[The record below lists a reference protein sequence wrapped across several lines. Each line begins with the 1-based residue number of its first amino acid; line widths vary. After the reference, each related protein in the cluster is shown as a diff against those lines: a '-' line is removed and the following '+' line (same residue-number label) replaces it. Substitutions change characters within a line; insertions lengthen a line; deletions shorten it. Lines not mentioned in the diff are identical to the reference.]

1 MHIRGVS
8 GGLAG
13 FAKFSFQDFLS
24 LHYCLLIADS
34 SPVFHSDLSLSDG
47 RGLGGWV
54 GGCGGPPSTPARLRD
69 RACDLLSRPRFA
81 YDGAFSRAAS
91 GFSHTPHLSVPPH
104 PPPNPPSTPTM
115 PLFERVNEQA
125 QSKVFTVKERS
136 MERDGN
142 VAGMRRAAN

>member
-13 FAKFSFQDFLS
+13 FANFSFQGFLF

-47 RGLGGWV
+47 RG

-91 GFSHTPHLSVPPH
+91 GFSHTPHLSVPPQ
-104 PPPNPPSTPTM
+104 PPPNPPSTPTT

-136 MERDGN
+136 MGRHGS
-142 VAGMRRAAN
+142 VAGIRRAAN